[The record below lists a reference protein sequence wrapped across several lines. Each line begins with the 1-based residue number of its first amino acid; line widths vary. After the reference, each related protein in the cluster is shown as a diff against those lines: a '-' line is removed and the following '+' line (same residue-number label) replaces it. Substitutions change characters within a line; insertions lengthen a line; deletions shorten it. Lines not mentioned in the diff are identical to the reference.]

1 MTIAERGQ
9 PMALCPSC
17 KEAADLPD
25 LLSIA
30 ARRMCVRCAGETP
43 TRAIRVKD
51 APARAFPAWT
61 LSVGRDPEPRRARRA
76 RRELHPHRRRSRVI
90 QLGDLAKDRI
100 SGFVGICTGRGE
112 YLYGCVQVLL
122 APQEVREGKVVEST
136 WFDEDRCE
144 VVKAKKMAK
153 PATADE
159 RKGGPSINPLPP
171 GRR

>member
-1 MTIAERGQ
+1 M
-9 PMALCPSC
+9 
-17 KEAADLPD
+17 
-25 LLSIA
+25 
-30 ARRMCVRCAGETP
+30 
-43 TRAIRVKD
+43 
-51 APARAFPAWT
+51 
-61 LSVGRDPEPRRARRA
+61 
-76 RRELHPHRRRSRVI
+76 I